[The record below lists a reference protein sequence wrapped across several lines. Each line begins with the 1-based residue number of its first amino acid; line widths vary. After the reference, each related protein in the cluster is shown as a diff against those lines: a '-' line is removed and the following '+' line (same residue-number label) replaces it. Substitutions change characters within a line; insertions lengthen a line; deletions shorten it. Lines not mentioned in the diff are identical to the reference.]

1 MKSSLLKQELVVDAQ
16 DKDGLIREITNMGLS
31 YHVDGHI
38 IVPYQDR
45 TAQDIIARLETK
57 LTVLKIQ
64 EPSLEDAYVEYL
76 MRTEGGAA

>member
-1 MKSSLLKQELVVDAQ
+1 MDAQ
-16 DKDGLIREITNMGLS
+16 DKDGLIREITNMGLR
-31 YHVDGHI
+31 YHVDVHI

-45 TAQDIIARLETK
+45 TAQDSIALLETK